1 MSRKSNVNIEIWIGS
16 ASKSPDLRHK
26 RIYLDIVVRV
36 SFGVE
41 VLEGVDDLYGEGA
54 GQRGGQRMTTIL
66 ENFIQ
71 INSQPERRTRTIYSD
86 ANCCS

>member
-1 MSRKSNVNIEIWIGS
+1 
-16 ASKSPDLRHK
+16 
-26 RIYLDIVVRV
+26 VRV

-71 INSQPERRTRTIYSD
+71 INSQPERRTIYYD
-86 ANCCS
+86 TNCCSKDRLGKKIVW

>member
-1 MSRKSNVNIEIWIGS
+1 MSRKSRVNIEILNRIGIKESGS
-16 ASKSPDLRHK
+16 ASQEDIP
-26 RIYLDIVVRV
+26 YLDIVVRV

-71 INSQPERRTRTIYSD
+71 INSQPERTIHL
-86 ANCCS
+86 

>member
-1 MSRKSNVNIEIWIGS
+1 
-16 ASKSPDLRHK
+16 
-26 RIYLDIVVRV
+26 VRV

-54 GQRGGQRMTTIL
+54 DQRGGQRMTTIL

-71 INSQPERRTRTIYSD
+71 INSQPERRKIYYQ
-86 ANCCS
+86 AW

>member
-1 MSRKSNVNIEIWIGS
+1 MSIRNSVNVDILIGS
-16 ASKSPDLRHK
+16 ASNSPDLRHK
-26 RIYLDIVVRV
+26 KIPYSVYLDIVVRV

-54 GQRGGQRMTTIL
+54 GPRGGQRMTTIL

-71 INSQPERRTRTIYSD
+71 INSQPERSKIYYL
-86 ANCCS
+86 AW

>member
-1 MSRKSNVNIEIWIGS
+1 MDEHKKYFSTNVEIWIRIGIKESGS
-16 ASKSPDLRHK
+16 ASQKIPHSV
-26 RIYLDIVVRV
+26 YLYIVVRV

-71 INSQPERRTRTIYSD
+71 INSQPEGRTIYS
-86 ANCCS
+86 